1 MPHTHVWQPVRQLF
15 LVSAVAHRS
24 VSAATPVAS
33 VLDSLTHC
41 KTTWLR
47 GKQRRC
53 VMVFATCQFVD
64 ALHLRFCISFAMVR
78 ASHCILT
85 TLWNSKASKHW
96 HLVLISP
103 ISHSKPWLRS
113 ISSCS
118 LFQLAHF
125 ICFEVETTSGR
136 TQAWKVAP
144 GGSTKALNG
153 MTYQIVFKPW
163 ISGWWVQFFF
173 WGTHPN
179 PSVISHDITHSWTH
193 ASHTLYNI
201 VYPPRL
207 PIHSSPC
214 LFRRFRSAGLDHW
227 DGVDGYFLESSKK
240 KQTTPLGGS
249 EWARKFQCIPPVGVV
264 ADFIIQT
271 YDIYIYL
278 FTSASHQCRPQPS
291 TTWLASQQQVLTALT
306 LKWYETFRTIWH
318 KIYQANTTTPN
329 TRPKNT

>member
-1 MPHTHVWQPVRQLF
+1 
-15 LVSAVAHRS
+15 
-24 VSAATPVAS
+24 
-33 VLDSLTHC
+33 
-41 KTTWLR
+41 
-47 GKQRRC
+47 
-53 VMVFATCQFVD
+53 
-64 ALHLRFCISFAMVR
+64 MVR

-144 GGSTKALNG
+144 RGSTKALNG

-163 ISGWWVQFFF
+163 ISGWWVHFFF
-173 WGTHPN
+173 GGTHPN

-214 LFRRFRSAGLDHW
+214 LFRRCRSAGLDHW

-240 KQTTPLGGS
+240 NKQHHWEGANGRGNFNAYPQLVL
-249 EWARKFQCIPPVGVV
+249 WRILLYRHM
-264 ADFIIQT
+264 IYT
-271 YDIYIYL
+271 YTYL
-278 FTSASHQCRPQPS
+278 
-291 TTWLASQQQVLTALT
+291 QVLLINADLNHQRRGWRPNSKFSQ
-306 LKWYETFRTIWH
+306 LWH
-318 KIYQANTTTPN
+318 
-329 TRPKNT
+329 

>member
-163 ISGWWVQFFF
+163 ISGWWVQLFF
-173 WGTHPN
+173 WGKHPN

-240 KQTTPLGGS
+240 TNKQHHWEGANGRGNFNAYPQFVL
-249 EWARKFQCIPPVGVV
+249 WRILLYRHM
-264 ADFIIQT
+264 IYT
-271 YDIYIYL
+271 YTYL
-278 FTSASHQCRPQPS
+278 
-291 TTWLASQQQVLTALT
+291 QVLLINADLNHQRRGWRPNSKFSQ
-306 LKWYETFRTIWH
+306 LWH
-318 KIYQANTTTPN
+318 
-329 TRPKNT
+329 